1 MGAGWAGWAGLG
13 WAGLVDTDKLFNF
26 GSFLSSCGVIRRRYG
41 LIRTLESNLD
51 PNPNLI
57 CNYFT
62 WNVKTFV
69 CGKKN
74 IWSLNCQKLFI
85 TPLLEIFR
93 PKISLIAENTEWFQ
107 HCSWQGPGDSSQSRL
122 HILRHSLYLGNM
134 MESCSHQLFTHNW
147 FHDDDYFF
155 VLRLSQLRNCVS
167 TERSTSDPFHF
178 TTSVKLAALLE
189 PTVFIFPE
197 QSWQRWPW
205 AAPAPPWPGWLVGGA
220 RPDWTAAYSQPIA
233 RQW

>member
-1 MGAGWAGWAGLG
+1 M
-13 WAGLVDTDKLFNF
+13 FQ
-26 GSFLSSCGVIRRRYG
+26 
-41 LIRTLESNLD
+41 
-51 PNPNLI
+51 
-57 CNYFT
+57 
-62 WNVKTFV
+62 TFV

-155 VLRLSQLRNCVS
+155 CFKVESITKLCFNWKIYFGPISFYYIRQTRCVVG
-167 TERSTSDPFHF
+167 TNGFYFPRAELAAVTMGSTS
-178 TTSVKLAALLE
+178 TALARL
-189 PTVFIFPE
+189 IG
-197 QSWQRWPW
+197 WRR
-205 AAPAPPWPGWLVGGA
+205 PAWL
-220 RPDWTAAYSQPIA
+220 DSSL
-233 RQW
+233 

>member
-1 MGAGWAGWAGLG
+1 M
-13 WAGLVDTDKLFNF
+13 FQ
-26 GSFLSSCGVIRRRYG
+26 
-41 LIRTLESNLD
+41 
-51 PNPNLI
+51 
-57 CNYFT
+57 
-62 WNVKTFV
+62 TFV

-107 HCSWQGPGDSSQSRL
+107 HCSWQGPGDRSQSRL